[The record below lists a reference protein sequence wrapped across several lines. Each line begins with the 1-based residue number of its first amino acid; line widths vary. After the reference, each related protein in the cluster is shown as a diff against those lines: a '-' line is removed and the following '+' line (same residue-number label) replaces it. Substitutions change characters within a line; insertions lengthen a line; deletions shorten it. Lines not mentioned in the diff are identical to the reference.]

1 MSHAMPQHESPLAVR
16 ALFAVLAVAVCCVP
30 MSTWAQDASLKDQV
44 KDKLG
49 RVDQNLDD
57 WDVPGAKRELAE
69 VEPLVPAELEPLKYY
84 QGRVAFEEGRYED
97 AVTLLQASTIE
108 DKPGS
113 YLRLAKDTRDIVK
126 RHQRAE
132 SEHFIF
138 FYPGGKEEVLVPY
151 ALETLESI
159 HRAMAE
165 DLGWT
170 PPGKIRVEVVN
181 NARELSRVSTL
192 TEKQIRTTGTIAI
205 CKFNKLMVTSPK
217 AVAQGYDWQDTLAHE
232 YIHLVIS
239 QMSRNTVPIWL
250 HEGLAKFLESRW
262 RGKGGLAMTPSTL
275 ALLGKRVK
283 ADTLIPFD
291 KMHPSIAMLPTAED
305 AAVAFAEVFYAID
318 YVHQTKGSAGFRA
331 IIQELKAGQKDRKAV
346 EAATGMPF
354 ALFEKAWLAH
364 IKKQPFPQELL
375 PREERVV
382 LKEDAKGKTQED
394 GEKKGREISF
404 GDFDNVQELPARRFA
419 HLGEV
424 LRERNRVKAAAE
436 EYAKAHKLVGDKYE
450 SISNK
455 YALALLELRRLDEAE
470 SVLRGSLRVYPGSP
484 STNVHLG
491 RILLFRKDYPKAKTA
506 YLEALASDPFDP
518 EIHLALTRIHG
529 ALGETALATRARMA
543 TVKLTNLKPEQVD
556 HVAQTFLKEEG
567 ELSEMNVSGTGGPG
581 GQQPAGQQPAG
592 QQPAGQQ
599 AVPDAGR

>member
-1 MSHAMPQHESPLAVR
+1 MSHPIHESPRASR
-16 ALFAVLAVAVCCVP
+16 ALFSVLAVALFCVP
-30 MSTWAQDASLKDQV
+30 PAAWAQDASLKDEV
-44 KDKLG
+44 KNRLG
-49 RVDQNLDD
+49 RVEQSLED
-57 WDVPGAKRELAE
+57 WDVPGARRELAE
-69 VEPLVPAELEPLKYY
+69 VEELVPSDLEPLKFY
-84 QGRVAFEEGRYED
+84 QGRVAFEEGRYSD
-97 AVTLLQASTIE
+97 AATLLESSNIE

-113 YLRLAKDTRDIVK
+113 YLRLAKDTHHIVK
-126 RHQRAE
+126 NHLRAE

-138 FYPGGKEEVLVPY
+138 LYPKGKEEVLVPY
-151 ALETLESI
+151 ALETLEAI

-170 PPGKIRVEVVN
+170 PPGGKIRVEVVN

-192 TEKQIRTTGTIAI
+192 TEKQIKTTGTIAI

-250 HEGLAKFLESRW
+250 HEGMAKFLESRW
-262 RGKGGLAMTPSTL
+262 RGKAGMAMTPSTL

-283 ADTLIPFD
+283 ADTLVPFE

-305 AAVAFAEVFYAID
+305 AATAFAEVFYAID
-318 YVHQTKGSAGFRA
+318 YVHQTKGSAGLRA
-331 IIQELKAGQKDRKAV
+331 IIHELKAGQKDRKAV
-346 EAATGMPF
+346 EAAMGVPF
-354 ALFEKAWLAH
+354 PLFEKSWLAH
-364 IKKQPFPQELL
+364 IKKQPFPPELL
-375 PREERVV
+375 PREDRVV
-382 LKEDAKGKTQED
+382 LKEDAKGKGKDE

-404 GDFDNVQELPARRFA
+404 GDFDNVEEIPARKFA
-419 HLGEV
+419 HLGEL

-450 SISNK
+450 SVSNK

-491 RILLFRKDYPKAKTA
+491 RILLYRKDYPKAKTA

-518 EIHLALTRIHG
+518 EIHVALTRIHN
-529 ALGETALATRARMA
+529 ALGETALATRTRMA
-543 TVKLTNLKPEQVD
+543 TVQLTNLKPEEVD
-556 HVAQTFLKEEG
+556 HVAEAFLKDDK
-567 ELSEMNVSGTGGPG
+567 ELSETNVPAAGGAGEQKPA
-581 GQQPAGQQPAG
+581 QP
-592 QQPAGQQ
+592 QQ
-599 AVPDAGR
+599 AAPDAGR

>member
-1 MSHAMPQHESPLAVR
+1 MRHGIHTHAPVR
-16 ALFAVLAVAVCCVP
+16 ALLALLAVTLSGAAL
-30 MSTWAQDASLKDQV
+30 AQDASLKDEV
-44 KDKLG
+44 KERLG
-49 RVDQNLDD
+49 RVDQSLED
-57 WDVPGAKRELAE
+57 WDIPGARRELAE
-69 VEPLVPAELEPLKYY
+69 VEPLVPAELEPLKFY
-84 QGRVAFEEGRYED
+84 QGRVAFEEGRYAD
-97 AVTLLQASTIE
+97 AVSLLEGARIE

-113 YLRLAKDTRDIVK
+113 YLRLAKDTRDILK
-126 RHQRAE
+126 HHQRAE

-138 FYPGGKEEVLVPY
+138 FYPKGKEEVLVPY

-165 DLGWT
+165 DLGWS
-170 PPGKIRVEVVN
+170 PPNGKIRVEVVN
-181 NARELSRVSTL
+181 NARELSKVSTL

-205 CKFNKLMVTSPK
+205 CKFSKLMVTSPK

-239 QMSRNTVPIWL
+239 QSSRNTVPIWL
-250 HEGLAKFLESRW
+250 HEGMAKFLESRW
-262 RGKGGLAMTPSTL
+262 RGKGGMAMTPSTL
-275 ALLGKRVK
+275 ALLGRRVK
-283 ADTLIPFD
+283 ADTLVPFE

-305 AAVAFAEVFYAID
+305 AATAFAEVFYAID
-318 YVHQTKGSAGFRA
+318 YVHQTKGTAGLRT

-346 EAATGMPF
+346 EAAMGMPF

-382 LKEDAKGKTQED
+382 LKEDAKGKVKDE

-404 GDFDNVQELPARRFA
+404 GDFDNVEEVPARRFA
-419 HLGEV
+419 HLGEL

-450 SISNK
+450 SVSNK
-455 YALALLELRRLDEAE
+455 YALALLELKRLDEAE

-484 STNVHLG
+484 ATNVHLG
-491 RILLFRKDYPKAKTA
+491 RILLFRKDYAKAKVA

-518 EIHLALTRIHG
+518 EIHVALTRIHR
-529 ALGETALATRARMA
+529 ALGETTLAARTRAA
-543 TVKLTNLKPEQVD
+543 TVQLTDLTPEQVD
-556 HVAQTFLKEEG
+556 HVAQAFLNDEG
-567 ELSEMNVSGTGGPG
+567 ELSEMNVGTGPG
-581 GQQPAGQQPAG
+581 SQPPAQPAPAA
-592 QQPAGQQ
+592 PK
-599 AVPDAGR
+599 PDAGR

>member
-1 MSHAMPQHESPLAVR
+1 M
-16 ALFAVLAVAVCCVP
+16 ALVLGVVLSVPVA
-30 MSTWAQDASLKDQV
+30 AQDAALKDEV
-44 KDKLG
+44 KERLG
-49 RVDQNLDD
+49 RVEQGLDD

-69 VEPLVPAELEPLKYY
+69 VEALIPSDVEPLKYY
-84 QGRVAFEEGRYED
+84 QGRVAFEEGRYDD
-97 AVTLLQASTIE
+97 AVALLEGANIE

-126 RHQRAE
+126 KHQRAE

-138 FYPGGKEEVLVPY
+138 LHPPGKEAVLVPY
-151 ALETLESI
+151 ALETLEAI

-170 PPGKIRVEVVN
+170 PPGGKIRVEVVN

-232 YIHLVIS
+232 YIHLVVS

-262 RGKGGLAMTPSTL
+262 RGKAGLAMTPSTQ

-283 ADTLIPFD
+283 ADTLIPFE
-291 KMHPSIAMLPTAED
+291 KMHPSIALLPTAED
-305 AAVAFAEVFYAID
+305 AATAFAEVFYAID
-318 YVHQTKGSAGFRA
+318 YVYQSRGAGGLRA
-331 IIQELKAGQKDRKAV
+331 VVHELKTGQTDRKAV
-346 EAATGMPF
+346 EAAMGMSFP
-354 ALFEKAWLAH
+354 LFEKAWLAH
-364 IKKQPFPQELL
+364 IKKQPFPSELV
-375 PREERVV
+375 PRDDRVV
-382 LKEDAKGKTQED
+382 LKEDAKGKVKDD

-404 GDFDNVQELPARRFA
+404 GDFTEVAEVPARKFA
-419 HLGEV
+419 HLGEL

-450 SISNK
+450 SVSNK
-455 YALALLELRRLDEAE
+455 YALTLLELKRLDEAE
-470 SVLRGSLRVYPGSP
+470 AVLRGSLRVHPGSP
-484 STNVHLG
+484 ATNVHLG
-491 RILLFRKDYPKAKTA
+491 RILLHRKDYAKSKTA

-518 EIHLALTRIHG
+518 EIHVALTRIHG
-529 ALGETALATRARMA
+529 ALGETALASRAKAA
-543 TVKLTNLKPEQVD
+543 TVVLTGLEAAEVEKL
-556 HVAQTFLKEEG
+556 AQQFLREEG
-567 ELSEMNVSGTGGPG
+567 ELSEMNVGGAAP
-581 GQQPAGQQPAG
+581 QPAAAPA
-592 QQPAGQQ
+592 
-599 AVPDAGR
+599 PDAGR

>member
-1 MSHAMPQHESPLAVR
+1 MKPHAPVRTVVRASFVLLAVT
-16 ALFAVLAVAVCCVP
+16 LFCVP
-30 MSTWAQDASLKDQV
+30 PVALAQDAALKDEV
-44 KDKLG
+44 KERLG
-49 RVDQNLDD
+49 RVDQSLDD
-57 WDVPGAKRELAE
+57 WDVPGAKRELSE

-84 QGRVAFEEGRYED
+84 QGRVAFEEGRYDD
-97 AVTLLQASTIE
+97 AVSLLEGANIE

-113 YLRLAKDTRDIVK
+113 YLRLAKDSRDITK
-126 RHQRAE
+126 NHKRAE

-138 FYPGGKEEVLVPY
+138 FYPRGKEEVLVPY

-170 PPGKIRVEVVN
+170 PPNGKIRVEVVN
-181 NARELSRVSTL
+181 NARELARVSTL

-239 QMSRNTVPIWL
+239 QSSHNTVPIWL
-250 HEGLAKFLESRW
+250 HEGMAKFLESRW
-262 RGKGGLAMTPSTL
+262 RGKGGMAMTPSTL

-283 ADTLIPFD
+283 ADTLIPFE
-291 KMHPSIAMLPTAED
+291 KMHPSIALLPTAED
-305 AAVAFAEVFYAID
+305 AATAFAEVYYAID
-318 YVHQTKGSAGFRA
+318 YVHQTKGSAGLRA
-331 IIQELKAGQKDRKAV
+331 IIHELKAGQKDRKAV
-346 EAATGMPF
+346 EAAMGMPF
-354 ALFEKAWLAH
+354 ALFEKSWLAH

-375 PREERVV
+375 PREDRVV
-382 LKEDAKGKTQED
+382 LKEDAKGKVKDE

-404 GDFDNVQELPARRFA
+404 GDFDNVEEVPARRFA
-419 HLGEV
+419 HLGEL

-491 RILLFRKDYPKAKTA
+491 RILLFRKDYPKAKVA

-518 EIHLALTRIHG
+518 EIHVALTRIHG
-529 ALGETALATRARMA
+529 ALGETALATRTRTA
-543 TVKLTNLKPEQVD
+543 TVQLTNLKPEQVD
-556 HVAQTFLKEEG
+556 HVAQAFLNDED
-567 ELSEMNVSGTGGPG
+567 ELSEMNVGGTPAA
-581 GQQPAGQQPAG
+581 QQPTAQPPAA
-592 QQPAGQQ
+592 QPPVAK
-599 AVPDAGR
+599 PDAGR

>member
-1 MSHAMPQHESPLAVR
+1 MKHPAPVR
-16 ALFAVLAVAVCCVP
+16 AAFRASFAVLAVTLFCVP
-30 MSTWAQDASLKDQV
+30 PAALAQDALKDEV
-44 KDKLG
+44 KERLG
-49 RVDQNLDD
+49 RVEQSLED
-57 WDVPGAKRELAE
+57 WDVPGAKRELSE

-84 QGRVAFEEGRYED
+84 QGRVAFEEGRYDD
-97 AVTLLQASTIE
+97 AVSLLEGANIE

-113 YLRLAKDTRDIVK
+113 YLRLAKDTRDITR

-138 FYPGGKEEVLVPY
+138 FYPNGKEEVLVPY

-170 PPGKIRVEVVN
+170 PPNGKIRVEVVN
-181 NARELSRVSTL
+181 NARELSKVSTL

-239 QMSRNTVPIWL
+239 QSSRNTVPIWL
-250 HEGLAKFLESRW
+250 HEGMAKFLESRW
-262 RGKGGLAMTPSTL
+262 RGKGGMAMTPSTL

-283 ADTLIPFD
+283 ADTLIPFE
-291 KMHPSIAMLPTAED
+291 KMHPSIALLPTAED

-318 YVHQTKGSAGFRA
+318 YVHQTKGSAGLRT
-331 IIQELKAGQKDRKAV
+331 IIHELKGGQKDRKAV

-354 ALFEKAWLAH
+354 ALFEKTWLAH

-382 LKEDAKGKTQED
+382 LKEDAKGKVKDES
-394 GEKKGREISF
+394 EKKGREISF
-404 GDFDNVQELPARRFA
+404 GDFDNVAEVPARRFA
-419 HLGEV
+419 HLGEL

-491 RILLFRKDYPKAKTA
+491 RILIFRKDYPKAKVA

-529 ALGETALATRARMA
+529 ALGETALASRTRTA
-543 TVKLTNLKPEQVD
+543 TVQLTNLKPEQVD
-556 HVAQTFLKEEG
+556 HAAQVFLNEEE
-567 ELSEMNVSGTGGPG
+567 ELSEMNVGATPAA
-581 GQQPAGQQPAG
+581 QPQPAQP
-592 QQPAGQQ
+592 PAPK
-599 AVPDAGR
+599 PDAGR